1 MYGMPQLTARATGRD
16 LLRCRRCGTEFPE
29 GRATEDGWHYVC
41 PEEECDARGLGDG
54 LKRVE

>member
-1 MYGMPQLTARATGRD
+1 MPQLTTRATGRD

-29 GRATEDGWHYVC
+29 GRATEDGWHYAC
-41 PEEECDARGLGDG
+41 PEESCDAKGLGDG